1 MLEKE
6 REETFA
12 DLYQANEVPVEPPP
26 ASAPASDPAWHG
38 PVLDRH
44 CFHQTSDAKEWKTPT
59 FGSGQMKKELRRFE
73 AQDSCDL
80 HEHTREQ
87 AFERVDEFLA
97 QCLAR
102 GYISVR
108 IIHGR
113 GKGTLRRSVRGWLA
127 ACPLVLYYAEEKR
140 NEHSLLVR
148 LRHQTPER
156 S

>member
-1 MLEKE
+1 MPEKE
-6 REETFA
+6 GEETFA
-12 DLYQANEVPVEPPP
+12 DLYQAGEVPAEPPLA
-26 ASAPASDPAWHG
+26 ASAPAPDPAWHG
-38 PVLDRH
+38 PVLERQ
-44 CFHQTSDAKEWKTPT
+44 CFHQESDAKEWKLPS

-87 AFERVDEFLA
+87 AFERVDDFLSRCLA
-97 QCLAR
+97 QGCTE
-102 GYISVR
+102 VR

-127 ACPLVLYYAEEKR
+127 ACPQVLYYAEEKH

-148 LRHQTPER
+148 LRHQT
-156 S
+156 SDQ

>member
-1 MLEKE
+1 MPEKD

-12 DLYQANEVPVEPPP
+12 DLYQANEVPVEPTP
-26 ASAPASDPAWHG
+26 ASAPAPDPAWHG
-38 PVLDRH
+38 PVLERR
-44 CFHQTSDAKEWKTPT
+44 CFHHTSDAKEWKTPT

-80 HEHTREQ
+80 HEHTRDQ

-102 GYISVR
+102 GYVSVR

-127 ACPLVLYYAEEKR
+127 ACPQHVLYYAEEKH

-148 LRHQTPER
+148 LRHRVPE
-156 S
+156 